1 MLSFHNIIGYFIVIS
16 VIIGIFATM
25 ANEQYTEDL
34 EIAQKLIE
42 RDSETTEHFFFEEC
56 SGIFYFIISHF
67 YSEVND
73 WEEKRLELINQFY
86 LYVIET
92 SALKGYRG
100 DSKLKT
106 YLRQVA
112 YYYFERQVEKEKRR
126 KIAETKFYE
135 QEQLERMLE
144 VERKSIKSNV
154 RQGIAKMKDERNAF
168 ILQKMF
174 VEGFTKEE
182 IMLELDVKGSH
193 FDVLKGRAKKEFT
206 INYLE
211 LKNKE
216 DE

>member
-1 MLSFHNIIGYFIVIS
+1 M
-16 VIIGIFATM
+16 AT
-25 ANEQYTEDL
+25 EQYTEDL
-34 EIAQKLIE
+34 AIAQKLLE
-42 RDSETTEHFFFEEC
+42 RDSKTTEQFFFEEC

-67 YSEVND
+67 YSEENN
-73 WEEKRLELINQFY
+73 WEEKKMELINQFY
-86 LYVIET
+86 LYVIDT
-92 SALKGYRG
+92 NALKGYRG

-112 YYYFERQVEKEKRR
+112 FNYFGRQVEKEEKR

-144 VERKSIKSNV
+144 DERKNIKSNV

-174 VEGFTKEE
+174 VEDFTKGE

-193 FDVLKGRAKKEFT
+193 FDVLKGRAKEEFT
-206 INYLE
+206 IYYLE
-211 LKNKE
+211 LKNEKNE
-216 DE
+216 